1 MAIQW
6 YPGHMTSARKKA
18 AETMEFIDV
27 VIEVLDARL
36 PAASHNPLIDEMRLF
51 RQRPNLKILNKADLA
66 DPKMTQAWLNY
77 FNAQPNTK
85 AVALSCKKPGDAKKI
100 PSLCKQLASHRGTH
114 LKPLRMMIMG
124 IPNVGK
130 STLMNALLNRR
141 VAKVGDEPA
150 VTKNQQRFELDP
162 TMYII
167 DTPGMMWP
175 RIEFESD
182 GFMLAASHAIG
193 RNAVIDED
201 VATFLGDNLL
211 IKYSNL
217 LNTRYKL
224 DAMKL
229 DVNAMDGVDL
239 LEAIAK
245 RRSYKQ
251 RDGYWDLE
259 RTSMVFLTDYRH
271 GTIGRISL
279 ETPTSRQAMIEAIQ
293 AKKAPVKKSE
303 TETSESKKTE
313 ADEAKADAPQNKPE
327 NPKI

>member
-18 AETMEFIDV
+18 EETMEFIDV

-36 PAASHNPLIDEMRLF
+36 PAASHNPMIDEMRLF

-66 DPKMTQAWLNY
+66 DPATTQAWLNY
-77 FNAQPNTK
+77 FNALPNTK
-85 AVALSCKKPGDAKKI
+85 AVALSCKKAGDAKKI
-100 PSLCKQLASHRGTH
+100 PALCRKLAPHRGTH

-150 VTKNQQRFELDP
+150 VTKSQQRFDLDA
-162 TMYII
+162 TMSIT

-175 RIEFESD
+175 KIAYESD
-182 GFMLAASHAIG
+182 GYMLAASHAIG

-201 VATFLGDNLL
+201 VAVFLGNVLL
-211 IKYSNL
+211 NTYPEL

-224 DAMKL
+224 DAIKL
-229 DVNAMDGVDL
+229 DVKLMDGIDL

-245 RRSYKQ
+245 RRAYK
-251 RDGYWDLE
+251 RHDGEWDME
-259 RTSMVFLTDYRH
+259 RTAMTLLTDYRS
-271 GTIGRISL
+271 GAIGRVSL
-279 ETPTSRQAMIEAIQ
+279 ETPVSRQLLLESLATTPTEEAS
-293 AKKAPVKKSE
+293 P
-303 TETSESKKTE
+303 ETSSEQ
-313 ADEAKADAPQNKPE
+313 D
-327 NPKI
+327 

>member
-1 MAIQW
+1 LAIQW

-18 AETMEFIDV
+18 EETMEFIDV

-36 PAASHNPLIDEMRLF
+36 PAASHNPMIDEMRNF

-66 DPKMTQAWLNY
+66 DPVATQAWLNY

-100 PSLCKQLASHRGTH
+100 PSLCLKLAPHRGTH

-150 VTKNQQRFELDP
+150 VTKSQQRFELDP
-162 TMYII
+162 TMSIT

-175 RIEFESD
+175 KIAFESD
-182 GFMLAASHAIG
+182 GYMLAASHAIG

-201 VATFLGDNLL
+201 VAEFLANNLL
-211 IKYSNL
+211 SNYPAL
-217 LNTRYKL
+217 LNTRFKL
-224 DAMKL
+224 DLMKL
-229 DVNAMDGVDL
+229 DVNSMDGVDL

-245 RRSYKQ
+245 RRAYK
-251 RDGYWDLE
+251 RNDGQWDME
-259 RTSMVFLTDYRH
+259 RTAMALLTDYRS
-271 GTIGRISL
+271 GAIGRVSL
-279 ETPTSRQAMIEAIQ
+279 ETPSTRKSLIASKTVETDVPDDTEPTASEIE
-293 AKKAPVKKSE
+293 
-303 TETSESKKTE
+303 
-313 ADEAKADAPQNKPE
+313 
-327 NPKI
+327 

>member
-18 AETMEFIDV
+18 EETMEFIDV

-36 PAASHNPLIDEMRLF
+36 PAASHNPMIDEMRLF

-66 DPKMTQAWLNY
+66 DPTTTQAWLNH

-85 AVALSCKKPGDAKKI
+85 AVALQCKKPGDAKKI
-100 PSLCKQLASHRGTH
+100 PGLCRQLAPHRGTH

-141 VAKVGDEPA
+141 IAKVGDEPA
-150 VTKNQQRFELDP
+150 VTKSQQRFDLDP
-162 TMYII
+162 TMNIT

-175 RIEFESD
+175 KIKHESD

-201 VATFLGDNLL
+201 VATFLADLL
-211 IKYSNL
+211 LLHYPDL
-217 LNTRYKL
+217 LNNRYKL
-224 DAMKL
+224 DAMQQ
-229 DVNAMDGVDL
+229 DVKTMDGVDL

-245 RRSYKQ
+245 RRGYK
-251 RDGYWDLE
+251 RPDGYWDME
-259 RTSMVFLTDYRH
+259 RTAMVLLTEYRH

-279 ETPTSRQAMIEAIQ
+279 ETPLSRATMLTNHQSVADVQ
-293 AKKAPVKKSE
+293 
-303 TETSESKKTE
+303 TETAT
-313 ADEAKADAPQNKPE
+313 APLIDPE
-327 NPKI
+327 V